1 MLTITS
7 RREPL
12 SEELEAYLQL
22 TQDEI
27 AKVVLLLLMEEGARV
42 RLSGFFHAPSNC
54 VRSQANAEKNSASLG
69 TT

>member
-1 MLTITS
+1 MLMP

-12 SEELEAYLQL
+12 SEELEAYLRL

-27 AKVVLLLLMEEGARV
+27 AKIVLLLLMEEGARS
-42 RLSGFFHAPSNC
+42 RLSGFFYAPSNC
-54 VRSQANAEKNSASLG
+54 PRSQTNAEKNSASLG